1 MSALPAGE
9 RAALVAAAHDIIARG
24 SQSFRSASRLFAP
37 ATRER
42 AWLLYAWCR
51 AADDMTDGQ
60 VLGHGA
66 RGTADPAA
74 AQGQLVALTAE
85 ALSGDAPLPVP
96 FAALRQVARETGL
109 PRHMVEDHLGGF
121 ALDAADWR
129 PRDENDLLRYCYHVA
144 TAFARNNR

>member
-1 MSALPAGE
+1 MSQLSPGD
-9 RAALVAAAHDIIARG
+9 RAALVAAARDIISQG

-60 VLGHGA
+60 TLGHGA
-66 RGTADPAA
+66 AGTADPAA
-74 AQGQLVALTAE
+74 AQTHLA
-85 ALSGDAPLPVP
+85 ALSAAALDTDAPVPPP

-109 PRHMVEDHLGGF
+109 RRSMVEDHLAGF

-129 PRDENDLLRYCYHVA
+129 PRNEDDLLRYCYHVA
-144 TAFARNNR
+144 GTVGVT